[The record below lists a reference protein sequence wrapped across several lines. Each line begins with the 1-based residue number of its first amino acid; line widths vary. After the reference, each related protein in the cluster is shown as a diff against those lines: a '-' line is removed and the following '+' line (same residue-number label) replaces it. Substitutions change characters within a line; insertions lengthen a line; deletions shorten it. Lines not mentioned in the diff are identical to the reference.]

1 MPKKFGKQ
9 TKSQSE
15 ATPILFTMGELD
27 LIFRID
33 FKEYDLEKE
42 ESESKSNEKESNKES
57 STNYY
62 KLEDINTLKDLS
74 FIKDNEDLWD
84 RIKLKSGNENIKL
97 LLLGNK
103 NANKRV
109 KIEYICFGRPKFE
122 GDEEFFEEIFDHVTD
137 RNGLLINKTPLDE
150 GGRFSLKIEMKYGKD
165 IKTIQIGSTK
175 EESKKEEELEKQ
187 KEKEKEKEKEGEN
200 TKNNE
205 EENNE
210 ENQEEEE
217 EEDEEDDYEENEAMQ
232 QKLIPKFKRS
242 KSVLCNLE
250 PSSTKYNMVYLNYE
264 DFSKI
269 PGNFKIGDM
278 IELLTHFKKKN
289 STIFINFYKKEINPE
304 IKEEDEKENQK
315 TLKTEANN
323 KKKSRNETEIN
334 KDDDEEKEDKKGAEK
349 NEIKKDTKEK
359 DKDNYEKKKA
369 QRKKLIKDMKN
380 LNKLY
385 YITDI
390 YFFDSEQAVKL
401 FDTHYKI
408 FTKDKESRKT
418 ITKSKLYDYF
428 IKGIATGTE
437 DEVHGDKAGLFLD
450 EFNKFLIV
458 RASRKSANKKEY
470 DSQPYPK
477 INHKNL
483 KLVSDYK
490 NIIKK
495 NKDECYILFIS
506 SMVISMAGGAPKC
519 LLPEVVYPSYLIGV
533 ELVKRRIE
541 CIKNKMNIPN
551 EENFYKV
558 KINLKALSKELEKFA
573 EDDREGGFIL
583 DCTNKHKA
591 AKKEYVSLYDY
602 NLRSFFSNQK
612 VRKNLKDKGFINSK
626 GFIMYDPV
634 YRSVMGAK
642 KDHKKK
648 LTDKEMK
655 TKLMSNIKGIDVPSR
670 IKDKEIDSKKLLL
683 KQNIPTDKKIPFIKE
698 PPKPGKKKITKAESS
713 ESSEGSSDEDSSNDK
728 KNNSGSGSGSGDG
741 SGSGGSGSGDGSGSG
756 GSGSGDGSGD
766 GSGSGSG
773 SES

>member
-1 MPKKFGKQ
+1 
-9 TKSQSE
+9 
-15 ATPILFTMGELD
+15 
-27 LIFRID
+27 
-33 FKEYDLEKE
+33 
-42 ESESKSNEKESNKES
+42 
-57 STNYY
+57 
-62 KLEDINTLKDLS
+62 
-74 FIKDNEDLWD
+74 
-84 RIKLKSGNENIKL
+84 
-97 LLLGNK
+97 
-103 NANKRV
+103 
-109 KIEYICFGRPKFE
+109 
-122 GDEEFFEEIFDHVTD
+122 
-137 RNGLLINKTPLDE
+137 
-150 GGRFSLKIEMKYGKD
+150 
-165 IKTIQIGSTK
+165 
-175 EESKKEEELEKQ
+175 
-187 KEKEKEKEKEGEN
+187 
-200 TKNNE
+200 
-205 EENNE
+205 
-210 ENQEEEE
+210 
-217 EEDEEDDYEENEAMQ
+217 
-232 QKLIPKFKRS
+232 
-242 KSVLCNLE
+242 
-250 PSSTKYNMVYLNYE
+250 
-264 DFSKI
+264 
-269 PGNFKIGDM
+269 
-278 IELLTHFKKKN
+278 
-289 STIFINFYKKEINPE
+289 
-304 IKEEDEKENQK
+304 
-315 TLKTEANN
+315 
-323 KKKSRNETEIN
+323 
-334 KDDDEEKEDKKGAEK
+334 
-349 NEIKKDTKEK
+349 
-359 DKDNYEKKKA
+359 
-369 QRKKLIKDMKN
+369 
-380 LNKLY
+380 
-385 YITDI
+385 
-390 YFFDSEQAVKL
+390 
-401 FDTHYKI
+401 
-408 FTKDKESRKT
+408 
-418 ITKSKLYDYF
+418 
-428 IKGIATGTE
+428 
-437 DEVHGDKAGLFLD
+437 
-450 EFNKFLIV
+450 
-458 RASRKSANKKEY
+458 
-470 DSQPYPK
+470 
-477 INHKNL
+477 
-483 KLVSDYK
+483 
-490 NIIKK
+490 
-495 NKDECYILFIS
+495 
-506 SMVISMAGGAPKC
+506 MAGGAPKC